1 MAESVLN
8 YGIETDASLLRD
20 FLSLFVYAG
29 REFNDHS
36 DFATGLLVRRPAWIP
51 VYLSTVVQIVVDG
64 LLKRGFQLVDG
75 TAFKVD
81 IIVGIAKMTV
91 KDPVLFVIMNN
102 CRVSSISH
110 LNLIDSA
117 QSHASSESAARP

>member
-8 YGIETDASLLRD
+8 YRIETDASLLRN
-20 FLSLFVYAG
+20 FLSLFVYSG
-29 REFNDHS
+29 RKFNDYS
-36 DFATGLLVRRPAWIP
+36 DFATGLLGRRPAWIS
-51 VYLSTVVQIVVDG
+51 VYLCTVVQVVVDG
-64 LLKRGFQLVDG
+64 LLKGGFQLING

-102 CRVSSISH
+102 CRISSVFH

-117 QSHASSESAARP
+117 QFHAFSESAARP